1 MKFALV
7 LCFVFASLNSIAAD
21 DWDAIYEAKKAEITR
36 EFERIDSARQELEAY
51 RAATKSLFDKRE
63 AEISKQELD
72 VNRTLD
78 EISKKE
84 ENIKNMLAKNE
95 KILEE
100 LKTMTSDKV
109 LEVYAKMKDSPAANI
124 ISSLPRDE
132 AAKIL
137 YALEPKKI
145 SSILSKMDPAIAAEL
160 TEILK
165 KDDLFTDNNSSAK

>member
-7 LCFVFASLNSIAAD
+7 FCFLFVSLNLIAAD

-63 AEISKQELD
+63 A
-72 VNRTLD
+72 

-145 SSILSKMDPAIAAEL
+145 SSILSKMDPATAAEL

-165 KDDLFTDNNSSAK
+165 KDDLFTDNNSSVK